1 MIPKKQQKEVSIIKS
16 VLAEEV
22 ERSKQMESLYK
33 KELETLPKGSIQM
46 KKIRGKEYPYLCYRM
61 GKKVKTEYVKK
72 EQFDE
77 VWKKLE
83 KRKQL
88 ESSLK
93 RLKEDRQLAL
103 RVIGK

>member
-1 MIPKKQQKEVSIIKS
+1 
-16 VLAEEV
+16 
-22 ERSKQMESLYK
+22 
-33 KELETLPKGSIQM
+33 
-46 KKIRGKEYPYLCYRM
+46 M
-61 GKKVKTEYVKK
+61 GRKVKTEYVKK